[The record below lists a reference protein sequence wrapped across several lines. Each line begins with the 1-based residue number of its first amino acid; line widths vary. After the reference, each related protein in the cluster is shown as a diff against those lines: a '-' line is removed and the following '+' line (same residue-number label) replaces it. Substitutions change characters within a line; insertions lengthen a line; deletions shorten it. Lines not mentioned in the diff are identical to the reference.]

1 MDHRPVNR
9 MFQSAQLV
17 DLTLNKAAEALSPLQ
32 CAGST
37 VTHEHLSKCT
47 KTKNT
52 MYIVPH
58 AAIRHEG
65 VRCGTGGPDEYLIIV
80 PGEQLSDPRTA
91 FINNL
96 GPLYTI
102 LSANARASNAFKVLQ
117 GIDPVQV
124 GFEYGAPR
132 VCGGVERFPQNTV
145 FFFIVPSPDDLDL
158 NFGFAYLGVNEVG
171 MISVREDEQIC
182 LYKQTRNLGPGQPP
196 FATPTPTPSPGRNLD
211 MPSNLYD
218 LNDPAEIGT
227 CFPVTTP
234 EPFVPPSAQPSPS
247 TPSSPSFI
255 PSSSPEFT
263 PLQATS
269 YTPTPFGTMTPS
281 PITSSQGGIPP
292 TPSMSVT
299 PSGVPESPGEG
310 DETPGHIGICFPSS
324 ARVELENGLVTQMSH
339 LSVGD
344 RIHVG
349 YGLYSDIFLFTH
361 HIDDIYATFINVSVE
376 SNMSIVLSP
385 NHYIPVSGRLRAA
398 YDLKKG
404 DVITLG
410 SGKPVSVL
418 FIAHV
423 FMRGLHNPQTLDGHI
438 VVDGILASTYTKTI
452 DPIVA
457 TSLLAP
463 LRWVYNLN
471 VLRSI
476 LSSIFIEGSDFFAAW
491 LPGGPAR

>member
-1 MDHRPVNR
+1 
-9 MFQSAQLV
+9 MFQSAQLI
-17 DLTLNKAAEALSPLQ
+17 DLTLNKAAEALTPLQ
-32 CAGST
+32 CAGAT
-37 VTHEHLSKCT
+37 ITHEHLAKCT

-65 VRCGTGGPDEYLIIV
+65 VRCGTGSPDEYLTIV

-102 LSANARASNAFKVLQ
+102 LSANARASNAFSVLQ

-171 MISVREDEQIC
+171 MVSVREDEELC

-196 FATPTPTPSPGRNLD
+196 FSTPTPTPSPGRDLEL
-211 MPSNLYD
+211 PPNLYD
-218 LNDPAEIGT
+218 LNDPADIGT

-234 EPFVPPSAQPSPS
+234 EPYVPPSAQPSPS
-247 TPSSPSFI
+247 VSNFTGAT
-255 PSSSPEFT
+255 PSSSPDFT
-263 PLQATS
+263 PSHAAS
-269 YTPTPFGTMTPS
+269 HTPTPSGTITPL
-281 PITSSQGGIPP
+281 PTTSSQVGITS
-292 TPSMSVT
+292 TPSVSAT
-299 PSGVPESPGEG
+299 PSGVLEASNED
-310 DETPGHIGICFPSS
+310 DELAGSTGICFPSL
-324 ARVELENGLVTQMSH
+324 ARVELENGGVIQMSH

-344 RIHVG
+344 RVHVG
-349 YGLYSDIFLFTH
+349 YGSYSDVFLFTH
-361 HIDDIYATFINVSVE
+361 HINDVYSIFINVSVE
-376 SNMSIVLSP
+376 SNASIVLSP
-385 NHYIPVSGRLRAA
+385 THFIPVSGRLRAA
-398 YDLKKG
+398 RVLKKG
-404 DVITLG
+404 DMIKLG
-410 SGKPVSVL
+410 NGKSDFVVS
-418 FIAHV
+418 IERV

-438 VVDGILASTYTKTI
+438 VVDGILASTYTQTV

-463 LRWVYNLN
+463 FRWVYKSN
-471 VLRSI
+471 VLRPV
-476 LSSIFIEGSDFFAAW
+476 LSSLFFEGSDFFAAW
-491 LPGGPAR
+491 LPDGPAR